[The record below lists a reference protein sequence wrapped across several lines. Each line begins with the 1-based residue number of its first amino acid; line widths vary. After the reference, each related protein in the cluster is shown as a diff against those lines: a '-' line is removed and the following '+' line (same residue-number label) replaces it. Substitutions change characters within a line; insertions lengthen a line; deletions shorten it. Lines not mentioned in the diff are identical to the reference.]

1 MTQNGKVAAE
11 AKNVNNVVT
20 LDVKV
25 VKVMTPQ
32 ANEDR
37 ITFVTDKTFESID
50 FTTGDSIET
59 NMFGINIYNA
69 VNQLRDKCPE
79 IQLADTLAM
88 GAMVNPQLIALI
100 MTNAEIKIKR
110 EFKSA
115 DEIRE
120 FTENETYGRDCWKT
134 TIVSCKTNIH
144 PMFMSMIADL
154 IKNKP
159 AVVKT
164 VGIVNNP
171 FNI

>member
-11 AKNVNNVVT
+11 AKNENVVT

-37 ITFVTDKTFESID
+37 ITFVTDKEFESID
-50 FTTGDSIET
+50 YITGDTIQT

-100 MTNAEIKIKR
+100 MTNAEITIKR

-115 DEIRE
+115 DAIRE
-120 FTENETYGRDCWKT
+120 FTDNETYGRDCWKT
-134 TIVSCKTNIH
+134 TIVGCKTNIH

-164 VGIVNNP
+164 VGIVNSP